1 MVSSHRLCSRR
12 LALVSML
19 GSAKCRSEL
28 NLSVGILWF
37 PADQKLVPWWW
48 SRYRCWHLMRRICSM
63 SNEPLLWRKA
73 KPARLVIADDHEL
86 ARAGLRAMLT
96 GQRGLELVGEAANG
110 REALAL
116 CRRLQPDLALID
128 VRMPEQDGL
137 AACRA
142 IKRECPAT
150 SVILVTMHENP
161 EYLLEA
167 LKAGAAGYV
176 LKDISQR
183 ELIAAVQGV
192 LRGEAIL
199 NKELVIR
206 LLGHLAGQTPSQ
218 EELLLGRLSPRERE
232 VLQLLTQGQT
242 NREIAQQLIVS
253 VSTVKIHVEHILAK
267 LGVSDRTQAAV
278 RAIELGLLPTIT
290 KE

>member
-1 MVSSHRLCSRR
+1 MSS
-12 LALVSML
+12 
-19 GSAKCRSEL
+19 
-28 NLSVGILWF
+28 
-37 PADQKLVPWWW
+37 
-48 SRYRCWHLMRRICSM
+48 
-63 SNEPLLWRKA
+63 EPLLWRKA

-116 CRRLQPDLALID
+116 CHRLQPDLALID
-128 VRMPEQDGL
+128 VRMPGQDGL
-137 AACRA
+137 ATCRA
-142 IKRECPAT
+142 IKEQCLAT

-176 LKDISQR
+176 LKDMSQY
-183 ELIAAVQGV
+183 ELITAVQRV
-192 LRGEAIL
+192 LHGESIL
-199 NKELVIR
+199 DKALATR
-206 LLGHLAGQTPSQ
+206 LLQRLAREMSYQ
-218 EELLLGRLSPRERE
+218 EEMPPGRLSPRERE
-232 VLQLLTQGQT
+232 VLHLLTQGQT
-242 NREIAQQLIVS
+242 NREIAGNLTVS

-278 RAIELGLLPTIT
+278 RAIELGLLHAIS